1 MEFIKVGDK
10 YIIKDSCG
18 IIVDEKE
25 KQQLEKR
32 NDILKDIM
40 SNECQDK
47 RKKKKNKKV
56 VEEKIV
62 EEDNDAIIEETT
74 VID

>member
-18 IIVDEKE
+18 VIVNEKE
-25 KQQLEKR
+25 KKQLEKR
-32 NDILKDIM
+32 NDILKDIT
-40 SNECQDK
+40 SNDCQG
-47 RKKKKNKKV
+47 KKKKNKKV

-74 VID
+74 VTD